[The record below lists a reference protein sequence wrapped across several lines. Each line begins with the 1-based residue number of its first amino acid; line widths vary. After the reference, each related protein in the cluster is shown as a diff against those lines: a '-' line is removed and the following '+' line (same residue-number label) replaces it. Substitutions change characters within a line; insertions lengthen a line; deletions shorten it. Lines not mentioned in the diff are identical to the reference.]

1 MKLNLNTI
9 ILDSRSFLAYIFENN
24 QIKHVEYDRHI
35 EQNKIRWESLYS
47 NIFLLSDDIDMY
59 PYFYTL
65 DVVNEKERHAF
76 LKFFC
81 NYIDKPNID
90 YQDKNI
96 SVGTSINNVVGN
108 SLENIALFIITMQYF
123 FL

>member
-9 ILDSRSFLAYIFENN
+9 ILDSRSFLAYIYENN
-24 QIKHVEYDRHI
+24 QIKHLDYDKHV
-35 EQNKIRWESLYS
+35 EQNKSRWDLIYF
-47 NIFLLSDDIDMY
+47 NILSLSDDIDMY

-65 DVVNEKERHAF
+65 DVVNEKERYAF
-76 LKFFC
+76 FKFFC
-81 NYIDKPNID
+81 NYIDKQTVD
-90 YQDKNI
+90 YQDKTLSI
-96 SVGTSINNVVGN
+96 ETSINNIAGN